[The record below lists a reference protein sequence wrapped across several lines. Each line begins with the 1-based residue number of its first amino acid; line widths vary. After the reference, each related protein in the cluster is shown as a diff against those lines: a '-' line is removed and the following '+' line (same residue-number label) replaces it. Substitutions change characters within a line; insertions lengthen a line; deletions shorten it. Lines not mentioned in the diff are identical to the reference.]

1 MQIPP
6 IIPESTGS
14 AAPAQRKEGA
24 AINGLIQLVTGMP
37 TLPRADPRLATIVV
51 PPTLQLSE
59 ATITAE
65 RDRRLLVESKT
76 LERAGR
82 SEGAGAGSSAFPA
95 KLTDGGLALDL
106 GVWLKQLSRQSS
118 GPIKWPA
125 VKIDAPIEEPTGS
138 LSRPV
143 TITAP
148 NGSSLPS
155 RGDEARLLMS
165 ALVQGLALSN
175 LFAARNLAGWVTG
188 ERLRNSS
195 DGSQARTEADSFV
208 AMPEMPAE
216 ENALVSGVPRKLVEQ
231 WMKGIESDSSDAL
244 EAAQLLLNGKLIW
257 QGQLADGTPM
267 LMQRYD
273 VWREPKKQREPMERG
288 VGISIETELKSR
300 GRLKIEG
307 RQWRDTLEIIV
318 TGNDP
323 SRPPNSWHGWQAL
336 IERLH
341 ERAGARVISRV
352 TDASGAAVDVG

>member
-14 AAPAQRKEGA
+14 TVPAQRKEGA
-24 AINGLIQLVTGMP
+24 AINGLVQLVTGMP
-37 TLPRADPRLATIVV
+37 ILPRADPRLATIIV

-59 ATITAE
+59 ATVTAE
-65 RDRRLLVESKT
+65 RDRRLSVEGKA
-76 LERAGR
+76 LERAAR
-82 SEGAGAGSSAFPA
+82 SERGEASLSAFAA
-95 KLTDGGLALDL
+95 KPTDSGLALDL
-106 GVWLKQLSRQSS
+106 GVWLKQLSRQST
-118 GPIKWPA
+118 GPVKWPA
-125 VKIDAPIEEPTGS
+125 AQIDAPTEEPKES

-143 TITAP
+143 TVTAP
-148 NGSSLPS
+148 NASPS
-155 RGDEARLLMS
+155 PARGDEVRLLMS

-175 LFAARNLAGWVTG
+175 LFAARNLAGWVSG

-195 DGSQARTEADSFV
+195 DGSQPRAEADSSV
-208 AMPEMPAE
+208 AMPEQPVDK
-216 ENALVSGVPRKLVEQ
+216 NDLVSGAPRKLVEQ
-231 WMKGIESDSSDAL
+231 WMKGIESDSGDAL

-288 VGISIETELKSR
+288 VGISIETELQSR

-323 SRPPNSWHGWQAL
+323 ASPPGSWPDWQGL
-336 IERLH
+336 VERLH

-352 TDASGAAVDVG
+352 TDASGAVVDVG